1 MKNNLIMYAGLL
13 VVAAGCV
20 VAAPERAA
28 KPAFKGMELNAWKPE
43 GKDWHFSLLVGTN
56 KLKTEEEVKKPEQT
70 IVGVDE
76 LKKRLAGLAEGEQV
90 FWRNLAKEAV
100 PEQMAKDL
108 KTFCDGIKVKLE
120 RT

>member
-1 MKNNLIMYAGLL
+1 MKNKLIMIAALA
-13 VVAAGCV
+13 VVAAGCL

-28 KPAFKGMELNAWKPE
+28 KPAFKGMELNSWKPE

-56 KLKTEEEVKKPEQT
+56 RRTEEEVKKPEQT

-76 LKKRLAGLAEGEQV
+76 LKKRLTGLAEGEQV
-90 FWRNLAKEAV
+90 FWMNLAKEDV

-120 RT
+120 RM